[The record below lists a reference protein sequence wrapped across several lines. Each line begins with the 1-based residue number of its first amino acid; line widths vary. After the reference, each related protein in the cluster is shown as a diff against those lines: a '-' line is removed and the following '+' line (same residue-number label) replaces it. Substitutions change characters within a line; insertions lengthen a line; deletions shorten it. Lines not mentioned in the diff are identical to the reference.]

1 MKWNEVEA
9 FTLAALARAIKNR
22 RVSPVEVTEAC
33 LARIERFDRPLNA
46 FITLT
51 PERALADARRTEQEI
66 ARGEWRGPLHGVP
79 MAIKDIFATRGI
91 RTTCGSRVLRDW
103 VPEEDATVVRR
114 LAQAGM
120 VLLGKLNM
128 SEFAYAG
135 IHPDFG
141 PPRNPWNPDRF
152 TGGSSSG
159 SAAAVAAALAFGSLG
174 TDTGGSIRGPAA
186 HCAIVGLK
194 PTYGLVSRAG
204 VVPLSWSLD
213 HVGPMART
221 AEDAAL
227 LLDAIA
233 GFDPADPTSAHTSK
247 GRRKSFR
254 TLAREVGR
262 LRVGLV
268 GEFLGSETATDIAAA
283 VRAAVAALEPLVG
296 TVEDVALPHA
306 EEIVPA
312 WSAICFAEASAYHE
326 PTLARRPEDYGDLVR
341 ERLQVG
347 LAVPAVQYLQAQRV
361 RRTIISAFAAL
372 FERVDLLILPTLL
385 AEAPTIAATGASGSW
400 IALMERIR
408 STAPFNLTGL
418 PAASVPC
425 GFTDSGLPV
434 GLQIVGRHF
443 ADRTVLAAAHVYER
457 ATGWRKR
464 RPSLGTGGGRS

>member
-1 MKWNEVEA
+1 MKWSEVET
-9 FTLAALARAIKNR
+9 FTLASLARAIKNR

-33 LARIERFDRPLNA
+33 LARIERFDRSLNA

-51 PERALADARRTEQEI
+51 PERALADARRAEREI
-66 ARGEWRGPLHGVP
+66 AGGDWRGPLHGVP
-79 MAIKDIFATRGI
+79 IAIKDIFATRGI

-103 VPEEDATVVRR
+103 VPEEDATVVQR
-114 LAQAGM
+114 LGHAGM

-141 PPRNPWNPDRF
+141 PPRNPWNLDRF

-159 SAAAVAAALAFGSLG
+159 SAGAVAAVLSFGALG

-186 HCAIVGLK
+186 HCAVVGLK
-194 PTYGLVSRAG
+194 PTYGLVSRSG
-204 VVPLSWSLD
+204 VTPLSWSLD

-221 AEDAAL
+221 AQDAAL

-233 GFDPADPTSAHTSK
+233 GFDPADPTSAHGSK

-254 TLAREVGR
+254 TLTHAVDR
-262 LRVGLV
+262 LRVGVV
-268 GEFLGSETATDIAAA
+268 GEFLGSGTAADVAAT
-283 VRAAVAALEPLVG
+283 VRAAVTALEPLVA
-296 TVEDVALPHA
+296 TVEDVVLPLA

-361 RRTIISAFAAL
+361 RRMIIREFATL
-372 FERVDLLILPTLL
+372 FERVDLLVLPAML
-385 AEAPTIAATGASGSW
+385 AEAPTIASTGASGSW

-434 GLQIVGRHF
+434 GLQIVGPHF
-443 ADRTVLAAAHVYER
+443 ADRTVLAAAHVFEQ
-457 ATGWRKR
+457 ATGWWKR
-464 RPSLGTGGGRS
+464 RPNLVA

>member
-22 RVSPVEVTEAC
+22 QVSPVEVTEAC

-51 PERALADARRTEQEI
+51 PERAMADARRAEQEI
-66 ARGEWRGPLHGVP
+66 ARGERRGPLHGVP

-103 VPEEDATVVRR
+103 IPEEDATVVRR

-227 LLDAIA
+227 LLDTIA
-233 GFDPADPTSAHTSK
+233 GFDPADPTSADTSK
-247 GRRKSFR
+247 RRRKSFR

-262 LRVGLV
+262 LRVGV
-268 GEFLGSETATDIAAA
+268 FGEFLGRGTAADITAA
-283 VRAAVAALEPLVG
+283 VRAAVAGLEPLVG

-306 EEIVPA
+306 EEIVSA

-347 LAVPAVQYLQAQRV
+347 LAAPAVQYLQAQRV
-361 RRTIISAFAAL
+361 RRTIMKAFATL
-372 FERVDLLILPTLL
+372 FERVDLLVLPTML
-385 AEAPTIAATGASGSW
+385 AEAPTIAATGATGSW

-418 PAASVPC
+418 PAVSVPC

-434 GLQIVGRHF
+434 GLQIVGPHF

-457 ATGWRKR
+457 AMRWWKR
-464 RPSLGTGGGRS
+464 RPSLDAGG